1 LRYRIFLAILIPY
14 LICLIGVFV
23 FFNICLEHSML
34 EQPKIFVH
42 QEFQRLCG
50 DMKKSRD
57 KLDDY
62 EGKIVDLTEQYKFCD
77 SGYAWLLDR
86 KAEPKAFSQYRANM
100 DPEALSYD
108 RSVVIP
114 YIKSN
119 LPSGSRV
126 FSTKKGKKLL
136 EYGPLGDTGYTV
148 AVVLSVP
155 SNAQYHFFKYVFI
168 GIVFILLFVFGF
180 SWAAVSSKLVIEPF
194 TYASRSVCLVSMQE
208 SFEPDRFNDIPE
220 VSLVTSSLE
229 RIEKLIRERKEQ
241 DINPLTG
248 LPGAA
253 SLETQLFDAIDAKTT
268 FAVGEINID
277 NFSSFN
283 LKYGF
288 RRGDSLIKF
297 MAAALSG
304 VIGEFGEKDDFTA
317 HLGGDRF
324 VFLTRSEN
332 IEKICDKLI
341 ARCDEHFTL
350 FYEKEDRAKG
360 FILSKDKNGDI
371 RKCPFMT
378 VTIGI
383 ATNIRRP
390 LIHPL
395 QIAHITNEIIEFL
408 RNKGKSGYLIDRRL
422 LNRES
427 DSVDA
432 LLEQD
437 GKADGVA
444 ENGISKEL
452 SKVAVKADGDRAG
465 EAEAGIENP
474 ADVKEGQTEKTET
487 ESSEKV
493 DLKEATGSENTD
505 NMKESTGKE
514 QDDDK
519 KEG

>member
-1 LRYRIFLAILIPY
+1 MRYRIFLAILIPY

-23 FFNICLEHSML
+23 FFNICLEQSML
-34 EQPKIFVH
+34 EQPRIFVH

-50 DMKKSRD
+50 DMKKSRE

-62 EGKIVDLTEQYKFCD
+62 ESRLAELTEQYKFCD
-77 SGYAWLLDR
+77 SGYAWLLDK

-108 RSVVIP
+108 RAVVIP

-155 SNAQYHFFKYVFI
+155 SSAQYHFFKYVFI

-208 SFEPDRFNDIPE
+208 SFEPGRFNDIPE

-229 RIEKLIRERKEQ
+229 RIEKLISEGKER

-304 VIGEFGEKDDFTA
+304 IIGEYGEKGDFVA

-324 VFLTRSEN
+324 VFLTRSDN
-332 IEKICDKLI
+332 IERICDKLI
-341 ARCDEHFTL
+341 AICDEHFAL

-408 RNKGKSGYLIDRRL
+408 RDKGTSSYLIDRRL

-432 LLEQD
+432 LLEQNGKSD
-437 GKADGVA
+437 GTA
-444 ENGISKEL
+444 ENGISKVL
-452 SKVAVKADGDRAG
+452 SKEDKKADEERPGDEKDDSG
-465 EAEAGIENP
+465 EFAEAKDNQNDKSVTDG
-474 ADVKEGQTEKTET
+474 VKEAAGADKSGDAAEVAAAEQTE
-487 ESSEKV
+487 V
-493 DLKEATGSENTD
+493 KE
-505 NMKESTGKE
+505 
-514 QDDDK
+514 
-519 KEG
+519 EG